1 LRRVIPLG
9 VLLAAVTLAPAPLA
23 AQSPEPTQK
32 AVVLSDAEQ
41 ERFLLEGQIVRRRS
55 APGGVTLSV
64 RATLRLGDLEHE
76 CHIQKID
83 QHRPSF
89 AVGGVMEM
97 DFHDSFRGNV
107 AGYRLD
113 RLLGLGMVPVS
124 VARKDGDTQAAFTW
138 WVDDGLM
145 DERQRI
151 QKKVKTP
158 DVEGWNRQ
166 MYVLRIFDQFIYNFD
181 RNLGNL
187 IIDKDWRIW
196 MIDHTRA
203 FKMFK
208 KLRDPIQL
216 GTRCER
222 DLLEALRK
230 LDPAAVR
237 AAMKDVLTPAQT
249 DGLLAR
255 RDLIVKYFDARI
267 AEIGEEKVLYDLPPR
282 IAVPA
287 NAH

>member
-1 LRRVIPLG
+1 
-9 VLLAAVTLAPAPLA
+9 
-23 AQSPEPTQK
+23 
-32 AVVLSDAEQ
+32 
-41 ERFLLEGQIVRRRS
+41 
-55 APGGVTLSV
+55 
-64 RATLRLGDLEHE
+64 
-76 CHIQKID
+76 
-83 QHRPSF
+83 
-89 AVGGVMEM
+89 
-97 DFHDSFRGNV
+97 V

-113 RLLGLGMVPVS
+113 RLFGLGMVPVS
-124 VARKDGDTQAAFTW
+124 VARKDGDRQAAFTW

-145 DERQRI
+145 TRGGI

-158 DVEGWNRQ
+158 TSRAGNRCTCSASSTSSSTISTAT
-166 MYVLRIFDQFIYNFD
+166 R
-181 RNLGNL
+181 NL

-208 KLRDPIQL
+208 QLRDPIQL

-255 RDLIVKYFDARI
+255 RDLIVKHFDARI
-267 AEIGEEKVLYDLPPR
+267 AEIGEENVLYDLPPR

>member
-1 LRRVIPLG
+1 MHRVFPLG
-9 VLLAAVTLAPAPLA
+9 LLLAATTLGPPPLA
-23 AQSPEPTQK
+23 AQSPEPAK
-32 AVVLSDAEQ
+32 AAVGLSDAEQ

-55 APGGVTLSV
+55 APGGVTLSE
-64 RATLRLGDLEHE
+64 RATLRLGGLEHE
-76 CHIQKID
+76 CHIQRID
-83 QHRPSF
+83 QHKASF
-89 AVGGVMEM
+89 AVGGTIEM

-124 VARKDGDTQAAFTW
+124 VARKDGDTAAAFSW
-138 WVDDGLM
+138 WIDDVLM
-145 DERQRI
+145 DERQRL
-151 QKKVKTP
+151 QKKIKTP
-158 DVEGWNRQ
+158 DVENWNRQ
-166 MYVLRIFDQFIYNFD
+166 MYVLRIFDQLIYNFD

-187 IIDKDWRIW
+187 VIDKGWRIW

-208 KLRDPIQL
+208 ELKDPIQL
-216 GTRCER
+216 GTHCER

-267 AEIGEEKVLYDLPPR
+267 AEIGEDNVVYDLPPR

-287 NAH
+287 SSH